1 MILSILYAKISV
13 PLKMKGLFKT
23 RQHDQQCKISY
34 NDNTLYVLIFS
45 FLFLVSEFLISN
57 WFTIPNT
64 CSITASWRKSSLP
77 YTDKKNPPD
86 QKYSNV
92 LDLLRCLKEFLRT
105 LTFSEKRKHL
115 ST

>member
-1 MILSILYAKISV
+1 MILSIPYAKISV

-23 RQHDQQCKISY
+23 KQHDQQCNISY

-45 FLFLVSEFLISN
+45 FRFLVSEFLISN

-77 YTDKKNPPD
+77 YTDNEKNPTGS
-86 QKYSNV
+86 KMLKCSRFV
-92 LDLLRCLKEFLRT
+92 TLLNLKEVLRT
-105 LTFSEKRKHL
+105 LTFSE
-115 ST
+115 

>member
-1 MILSILYAKISV
+1 MILSILYAKISL
-13 PLKMKGLFKT
+13 PLKVKGLLKT
-23 RQHDQQCKISY
+23 RQHDQQCKISH

-77 YTDKKNPPD
+77 YTDNQKKKPTAS
-86 QKYSNV
+86 KMTKCSRFVTLLKRV
-92 LDLLRCLKEFLRT
+92 LAYLNIQ
-105 LTFSEKRKHL
+105 
-115 ST
+115 

>member
-1 MILSILYAKISV
+1 MILSILYAKVSV
-13 PLKMKGLFKT
+13 PLKIKGLFKT

-77 YTDKKNPPD
+77 YTDKKKPTGS
-86 QKYSNV
+86 KILKCSRFVTLLKRV
-92 LDLLRCLKEFLRT
+92 LAYLNLQ
-105 LTFSEKRKHL
+105 
-115 ST
+115 